1 MDTHP
6 SAPAISPVYLDI
18 SRPVP
23 ERVQDLI
30 ARMTRAEKIGQLMND
45 APGIPRLGLPAY
57 NYWSEALHGVAR
69 NGRATVFPQAIGLAA
84 SWDIFL
90 LQRIASA
97 IGDEGRAKYHAAL
110 RRKGET
116 GQYQGLNFWSP
127 NINIFRDPRWGRG
140 QETYGEDPYLTGEI
154 GASFVRG
161 LQGDHPRYL
170 KAAACAKHFA
180 VHSGPEKLRHR
191 FNAGVSMRD
200 LHDTYL
206 PAFKKLVIEAKVEAV
221 MGAYNRVNGEP
232 CCAHSYLMG
241 DVLGKQWEFAGHYV
255 SDCGAVTDISR
266 GHKFAHSAAEAAADA
281 LKSGCDL
288 ECGTTYQNLGEAL
301 ELGLIEE
308 ADLDRALSHI
318 FTTRFKLGT
327 FDPPEQVPYASI
339 PMSVVGCKAHRTL
352 AYQAALE
359 SIVLLKNKEDLLPLD
374 HRVRKIRVLGP
385 SAAEVGVLLGNYFG
399 LNGSLTTLLEG
410 IVDRLPEGTG
420 LEYRQGC
427 QAFHPNAIEQEWL
440 FDPASQPDVV
450 VACMGLNP
458 LLEGEEGDAIAST
471 EEGDRPDIAL
481 PVVQAE
487 FIRKLGKAGVK
498 IVLVLT
504 GGGPIA
510 LGDIEDCVDAILF
523 VWYPGEAGGIAL
535 ADTLFGN
542 AVPSGKLPIT
552 FPRSVEQLPP
562 FDDYSMAGRTYRYM
576 TVEPQFPFGFGLSYS
591 QFGYSGLK
599 LSNET
604 LAAGEPLSVKFTI
617 SNIGPVEADEVAQLY
632 LSDLEASVPVPLNK
646 LVCFRRVHLKPG
658 ERRKLEFTIP
668 SETMQL
674 INEKGEPEFEP
685 GMFRLTVGGCSPGQR
700 GEALGAPKP
709 ASAIFRIN

>member
-1 MDTHP
+1 MNNIASSTTVL
-6 SAPAISPVYLDI
+6 PVYLDI
-18 SRPVP
+18 SRPLP
-23 ERVQDLI
+23 ERVQDLV
-30 ARMTRAEKIGQLMND
+30 ARMTRAEKIDQLMND

-84 SWDIFL
+84 SWDISL
-90 LQRIASA
+90 VQRIASA
-97 IGDEGRAKYHAAL
+97 IGDEGRAKYHEAL

-154 GASFVRG
+154 GAAFVRG

-170 KAAACAKHFA
+170 KSAACAKHFA

-191 FNAGVSMRD
+191 FNTGVAMRD

-206 PAFKKLVIEAKVEAV
+206 PAFKKLVTEVKVEAV

-241 DVLGKQWEFAGHYV
+241 DLLGKRWGFTGHFV
-255 SDCGAVTDISR
+255 SDCGAVADIAR
-266 GHKFAHSAAEAAADA
+266 GHKFAHGAVEAAALA

-288 ECGTTYQNLGEAL
+288 ECGNTFQHLGEAL
-301 ELGLIEE
+301 ERGLISE
-308 ADLDRALSHI
+308 ADLDRALSHV
-318 FTTRFKLGT
+318 FTTRFKLGL
-327 FDPPEQVPYASI
+327 FDPPEQVPYAST
-339 PMSVVGCKAHRTL
+339 PMSVVGCEAHRTL

-359 SIVLLKNKEDLLPLD
+359 SIVLLKNKGDLLPLN
-374 HRVRKIRVLGP
+374 HRIRNIRVLGP
-385 SAAEVGVLLGNYFG
+385 SAAEVGVLLGNYSG

-420 LEYRQGC
+420 FEYRQAC
-427 QAFHPNAIEQEWL
+427 QAFHPNASEQDWL
-440 FDPASQPDVV
+440 YDPASQPDVV
-450 VACMGLNP
+450 IACMGLNP

-471 EEGDRPDIAL
+471 QEGDRPDIAL
-481 PVVQAE
+481 PAVQAE
-487 FIRKLGKAGVK
+487 FVRKLARAGVK

-510 LGDIEDCVDAILF
+510 LGEIEDSVDAILF
-523 VWYPGEAGGIAL
+523 VWYPGQAGGMAV
-535 ADTLFGN
+535 ADALFGN
-542 AVPSGKLPIT
+542 AIPSGKLPVT
-552 FPRSVEQLPP
+552 FPRSVNQLPP
-562 FDDYSMAGRTYRYM
+562 FDDYSMVGRTYRYM

-591 QFGYSGLK
+591 QFVYSDLK
-599 LSNET
+599 LSSET
-604 LAAGEPLSVKFTI
+604 LAAGEPLSVGFTL
-617 SNIGPVEADEVAQLY
+617 SNIGPVEAEEVVQLY
-632 LSDLEASVPVPLNK
+632 LSDLQASVPVPINK
-646 LVCFRRVHLKPG
+646 LVCFQRVHLKPG
-658 ERRKLEFTIP
+658 ERYKLEFTIP
-668 SETMQL
+668 SEMMAL
-674 INEKGEPEFEP
+674 VNEQGEPELEP

-700 GEALGAPKP
+700 GQVLGAPKP
-709 ASAIFRIN
+709 ASAIFRVI

>member
-1 MDTHP
+1 MNNLP
-6 SAPAISPVYLDI
+6 SSTAVSPVYLDI
-18 SRPVP
+18 SRPLP

-30 ARMTRAEKIGQLMND
+30 ARMTREEKIGQLMND

-84 SWDIFL
+84 SWDISL
-90 LQRIASA
+90 VQRIASA
-97 IGDEGRAKYHAAL
+97 IGDEGRAKYHEAL

-154 GASFVRG
+154 GAAFVRG
-161 LQGDHPRYL
+161 LQGDHPQYL
-170 KAAACAKHFA
+170 KAAACAKHYA
-180 VHSGPEKLRHR
+180 VHSGPEKLRHG

-241 DVLGKQWEFAGHYV
+241 DVLGKRWRFAGHFV
-255 SDCGAVTDISR
+255 SDCGALTDISR
-266 GHKFAHSAAEAAADA
+266 GHKFAHSAAEAAAVA

-288 ECGTTYQNLGEAL
+288 ECGNTFLHLGEAL
-301 ELGLIEE
+301 ELGLIQE

-318 FTTRFKLGT
+318 FTTRFKLGM
-327 FDPPEQVPYASI
+327 FDPPEQVPYTTT
-339 PMSVVGCKAHRTL
+339 PMSVVGCETHRTL

-359 SIVLLKNKEDLLPLD
+359 SIVLLKNKGNLLPLN
-374 HRVRKIRVLGP
+374 HRVRTIRVLGP
-385 SAAEVGVLLGNYFG
+385 SAADVGVLLGNYFG

-410 IVDRLPEGTG
+410 IVNRLSEGTG
-420 LEYRQGC
+420 LEYRQAC
-427 QAFHPNAIEQEWL
+427 QGFHPNASEQDWL

-450 VACMGLNP
+450 IACMGLNP

-471 EEGDRPDIAL
+471 EQGDRSDITL
-481 PVVQAE
+481 PAVQAE
-487 FIRKLGKAGVK
+487 FVRKLGRTGVK

-510 LGDIEDCVDAILF
+510 LGDIEDSVDAILF
-523 VWYPGEAGGIAL
+523 VWYPGQAGGMAV
-535 ADTLFGN
+535 ADTLFGH
-542 AVPSGKLPIT
+542 AVPSGKLPVT
-552 FPRSVEQLPP
+552 FPGSVDQLPP
-562 FDDYSMAGRTYRYM
+562 FDDYSMVGRTYRYM

-591 QFGYSGLK
+591 QFVYSGLK
-599 LSNET
+599 LSSEN
-604 LAAGEPLSVKFTI
+604 LAAGEPLSVEFTI
-617 SNIGPVEADEVAQLY
+617 SNIGSVEAEEVVQLY
-632 LSDLEASVPVPLNK
+632 LSDLEASLPVPLNK
-646 LVCFRRVHLKPG
+646 LVCFQRVHQKEG

-668 SETMQL
+668 SEMMML
-674 INEKGEPEFEP
+674 INEQGEPELEP

-700 GEALGAPKP
+700 GEVLGAPKP